1 MPLGHLFRLCSCGYR
16 LALYSLYYFFF
27 CFVFVLRLTSRV
39 CPASALPV
47 SVLKSYPSLSHH
59 CYYVS
64 VCILLSFS
72 CFSILRVFLFLISR
86 LKLPVLCLDTSWSRG
101 YTCSVPASFCRWSA
115 KPVLSSFA
123 FGLSTEPPFRTPF
136 LICIPKSTGTMTRT
150 SEAFIR
156 VVNLTAIIAEVGNL
170 AY

>member
-1 MPLGHLFRLCSCGYR
+1 MPLRHLFRLCSCGYR

-72 CFSILRVFLFLISR
+72 CFSILRVFLFLIYR

-123 FGLSTEPPFRTPF
+123 SGLSRTP
-136 LICIPKSTGTMTRT
+136 LSDTISHLY
-150 SEAFIR
+150 SEI
-156 VVNLTAIIAEVGNL
+156 NWDDDKDK
-170 AY
+170 

>member
-1 MPLGHLFRLCSCGYR
+1 MSLTDAIRTFVLGYVPVGIVWPFTLFII
-16 LALYSLYYFFF
+16 FFSA
-27 CFVFVLRLTSRV
+27 FVFVLRLTSRV

-123 FGLSTEPPFRTPF
+123 SGLSRTPF
-136 LICIPKSTGTMTRT
+136 LGTISHLH
-150 SEAFIR
+150 SEINWDDGEGQVKPLFE
-156 VVNLTAIIAEVGNL
+156 L
-170 AY
+170 